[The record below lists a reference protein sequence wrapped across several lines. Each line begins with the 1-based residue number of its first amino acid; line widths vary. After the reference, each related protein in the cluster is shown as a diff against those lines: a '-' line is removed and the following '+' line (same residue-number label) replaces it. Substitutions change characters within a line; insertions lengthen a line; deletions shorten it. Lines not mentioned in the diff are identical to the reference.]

1 MTKSAPYG
9 SWKSPITS
17 DLIVAGMI
25 GLGTLV
31 TEGDVL
37 YWMEFRPA
45 EKGRNTI
52 VRRDPDGVQ
61 TDLLPPSYNARTRV
75 HEYGGASYQVANG
88 VVFFSNFSD
97 QRLYRLDPGQEPVP
111 LTPGVDLRYADIE
124 VDARRG
130 RLVCVRED
138 HTQSGREAVNTIV
151 SLDWNG
157 RDLLSGGQVLASGH
171 DFFSTPRLS
180 PDGAQLVWLAW
191 DHPNMPWDGTRV
203 MLVRLQP
210 AAEGQPPRLVDV
222 QQVGGGP
229 EMASAQPL
237 FSPDGRWLSF
247 IEEQG
252 EWPALVLF
260 DLQTGQRE
268 NLLDADGC
276 ELCMPAWVQGG
287 RSTGWSPDG
296 RRLYYIRH
304 TGVRTSLWYIDLP
317 SRVIV
322 QIDTEPYA
330 WVSQLA
336 VAPQGEGLAFLGSAP
351 DVPDQVVRWDG
362 QRLIPVAN
370 SLAATYDPAVLPEA
384 REIQWQVT
392 DSQSGEDVTVYG
404 VYYPPHNP
412 AFTCDGPPPAILH
425 IHGGPTSLSSFSF
438 MPTAAYFTSRGYA
451 FVAVNYRGSTGY
463 GRSYRNALRQRW
475 GEVDVDDTAACARA
489 LAEQNLAD
497 PRRLV
502 IMGGSAGGYTVLNAL
517 IRHPGLF
524 KAGVCLYGVSNLF
537 TLDLDTH
544 KFEAHYTTS
553 MVGKLPE
560 AAGRYHAWSPVFH
573 AHNIRD
579 ALYIFQGSDDKVVPP
594 SQSEEIVAILKAR
607 GIPYQYKLYEGEG
620 HGFRK
625 SETIADYLKETERFL
640 QQNVLFAP

>member
-1 MTKSAPYG
+1 MTDKNATVLSYGLWPSPLTASLICNRLRLDDVQWAGDGQTLVWSEGRSAGGALVMLPPDGARADLTDEQTPRGGVGYG
-9 SWKSPITS
+9 GGAFS
-17 DLIVAGMI
+17 VAGE
-25 GLGTLV
+25 TLV
-31 TEGDVL
+31 
-37 YWMEFRPA
+37 FA
-45 EKGRNTI
+45 N
-52 VRRDPDGVQ
+52 RDG
-61 TDLLPPSYNARTRV
+61 
-75 HEYGGASYQVANG
+75 
-88 VVFFSNFSD
+88 
-97 QRLYRLDPGQEPVP
+97 RLYRRSLSPERPRP
-111 LTPGVDLRYADIE
+111 ITPPFG
-124 VDARRG
+124 
-130 RLVCVRED
+130 
-138 HTQSGREAVNTIV
+138 AV
-151 SLDWNG
+151 
-157 RDLLSGGQVLASGH
+157 AS
-171 DFFSTPRLS
+171 PALS
-180 PDGAQLVWLAW
+180 PDGRWVVYVYSDGSTDLLGLVDTDGKEWPVQLAKGADFYMQPVFSPDGARLAWIEW

-203 MLVRLQP
+203 MLGRLQP